1 MCDDRKYEKRVSL
14 YYKDYDKYLIEVMK
28 EVIPRQLA
36 SLYKYNLIIDEALKQ
51 YVNSICDVLNVRVEF
66 SNIRKDVEETL
77 EIKYN
82 KKTTRFLYLIVFFI
96 FFFLSVKII

>member
-1 MCDDRKYEKRVSL
+1 MCGDRDYEKRVSL

-82 KKTTRFLYLIVFFI
+82 LVITCDKPLKMKHY
-96 FFFLSVKII
+96 K